1 MAHIEREIEP
11 KPSPE
16 IGVVALKPSNDDL
29 ERASATK
36 PSPDDPEQDAVTQTW
51 WQRSQFEIKLIMAL
65 ALPVF
70 VETLDYTVVAS
81 AQGQIASAFG
91 RLDLETW
98 VGTSYVLTS
107 TAFLPL
113 CSNIADILGRHATLQ
128 FGFVMFFLGSVISTA
143 AQNMATVLAGRGIAG
158 IGAAFLLALVR
169 VIMTDNRSLI
179 TNMLRVAVLSL
190 LFTIG
195 YSTGPIIG
203 GALSSVNFRWIFAIN
218 LPIALLGSILAFVTV
233 RNDLV
238 GPIPDPRDNLPG
250 WPTHTPT
257 SRLSALAF
265 QLSRIDWVGAI
276 LFTSGAIIFLIGL
289 SWGSTESWDEAKV
302 IACMTIGGVLV
313 VACIV
318 WQFYLGQYDVR
329 FGPDGKTPVL
339 QTRADGTTEELKI
352 PPRAIAHT
360 SRMIP
365 LWIFKNYQIP
375 VVFFGAFTSGMVMF
389 SGLYFLAVYWSIVA
403 GFKNTKTGTQLVYLT
418 PGIGGGVWVAAA
430 MITWWRQPRFPV
442 MIGQVVQAV
451 GVGLLAKAISENSH
465 GKVNGFLA
473 MCGAGVGFSMGT
485 LEVQSRFLLPKEQ
498 NSLLTTMHL
507 FFRTAGGTI
516 GLAQLSAVLQSK
528 LRSYI
533 QGLVKSGSLSVQD

>member
-1 MAHIEREIEP
+1 
-11 KPSPE
+11 
-16 IGVVALKPSNDDL
+16 
-29 ERASATK
+29 
-36 PSPDDPEQDAVTQTW
+36 
-51 WQRSQFEIKLIMAL
+51 
-65 ALPVF
+65 
-70 VETLDYTVVAS
+70 
-81 AQGQIASAFG
+81 
-91 RLDLETW
+91 
-98 VGTSYVLTS
+98 
-107 TAFLPL
+107 
-113 CSNIADILGRHATLQ
+113 
-128 FGFVMFFLGSVISTA
+128 
-143 AQNMATVLAGRGIAG
+143 
-158 IGAAFLLALVR
+158 
-169 VIMTDNRSLI
+169 NRSLT

-233 RNDLV
+233 RNDLL
-238 GPIPDPRDNLPG
+238 GPIPDARDNLPG

-265 QLSRIDWVGAI
+265 QLSRIDWVGAF
-276 LFTSGAIIFLIGL
+276 LFTSGAIVFLIGL

-302 IACMTIGGVLV
+302 IACLTVGGVLV
-313 VACIV
+313 VACII
-318 WQFYLGQYDVR
+318 WEFYL
-329 FGPDGKTPVL
+329 
-339 QTRADGTTEELKI
+339 DGTTEELKT
-352 PPRAIAHT
+352 PPRAVAHT

-365 LWIFKNYQIP
+365 LWIFKNHQIP
-375 VVFFGAFTSGMVMF
+375 VVFMGAFTSGMVMF

-403 GFKNTKTGTQLVYLT
+403 GFQNTKTGTQLVYLT

-430 MITWWRQPRFPV
+430 MISWWRQPRFPI
-442 MIGQVVQAV
+442 MLGQVVQAV

-465 GKVNGFLA
+465 GQINGFLA
-473 MCGAGVGFSMGT
+473 MCGAGIGFSMGT

-533 QGLVKSGSLSVQD
+533 LGLVKSGSLSLQDALTIAQGLASEGGKQSSGPGIAQLPENLQQVVRDAYNYGVKWSFYSLLPWCALSALAVFSLGNIVDTDRVERERKEKEKKERLMAEAEAEELEAEKKAHPANGRDTEGPIVDANGGATATTAAKKKKKPVGYGPRYRGSFMYLVYGIELLLGTRRRPPKKAKTGQPPAAAANNEGSPSSSV